1 MPQIDFGRTR
11 QSSIRPR
18 CRLKKAGEKKS
29 KDMKVYRR
37 EGAAS
42 VTSQLRILEPVIE
55 ALDPEVV
62 IEEFDENF
70 VRFRAPAGKVERLAA
85 QIKQLLDTHVK

>member
-1 MPQIDFGRTR
+1 M
-11 QSSIRPR
+11 
-18 CRLKKAGEKKS
+18 
-29 KDMKVYRR
+29 
-37 EGAAS
+37 
-42 VTSQLRILEPVIE
+42 TSQLRILEPVIE